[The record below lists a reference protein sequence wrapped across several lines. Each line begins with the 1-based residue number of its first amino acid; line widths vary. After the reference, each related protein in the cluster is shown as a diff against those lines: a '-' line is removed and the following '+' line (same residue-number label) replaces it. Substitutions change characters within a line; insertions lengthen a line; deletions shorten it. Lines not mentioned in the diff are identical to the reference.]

1 MVTMF
6 DGSFTLQART
16 SQITD
21 VTGTPVLASKWSAF
35 SARVREGVTSQVQ
48 IEMNS
53 DETGACDVNI
63 NYIQSKPGKLS
74 NFMFTQLRL
83 ILLQISWCHWTETRG
98 QQTRPQTTMTL
109 L

>member
-1 MVTMF
+1 MFGDPHIRTLDGYVYTFNGIGEYTMVTMF

-53 DETGACDVNI
+53 DETGACDVNT
-63 NYIQSKPGKLS
+63 NYIKKQSHTL
-74 NFMFTQLRL
+74 NLMLTQL
-83 ILLQISWCHWTETRG
+83 C
-98 QQTRPQTTMTL
+98 
-109 L
+109 